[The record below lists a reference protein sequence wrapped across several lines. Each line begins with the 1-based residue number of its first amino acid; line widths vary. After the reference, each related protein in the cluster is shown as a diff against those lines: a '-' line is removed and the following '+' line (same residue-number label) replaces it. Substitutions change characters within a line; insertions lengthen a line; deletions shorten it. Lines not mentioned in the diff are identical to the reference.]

1 MIFLR
6 YMKKLKKIKGKRRSK
21 EAGQIAQ
28 IIRRKMIQRD
38 HGDANVYSRKNIDKS
53 KWIDE

>member
-1 MIFLR
+1 
-6 YMKKLKKIKGKRRSK
+6 MKKLKKIKGKRRSK

-38 HGDANVYSRKNIDKS
+38 HGDANIYSRKNTDKS

>member
-1 MIFLR
+1 
-6 YMKKLKKIKGKRRSK
+6 MKKVKNKRRSK

-28 IIRRKMIQRD
+28 IIRRKMVQRD
-38 HGDANVYSRKNIDKS
+38 HGNNNIYSRKKTNKS